1 LGSCWSRQFAER
13 KLQLKKRCE
22 ELLSLGRQEKDAF
35 RSKPNAFKERRF
47 TLKYKKLVLDLEDE
61 MTMLNVCYKRN
72 EINPL
77 VPWVQLFAGILSA
90 VLTISW
96 WIQLILEIFLQVRLA
111 ALPTPHVLF
120 LLCPLPVSLLH
131 YLSCVVE
138 RWAAPGGMS
147 VSSACAASAARSL
160 DASRE
165 HRPPARAGPS
175 GTLPLRHLHQAV
187 ARLPALRH
195 CGVRRMPPPPPTPT
209 PHPRASA
216 LAS

>member
-1 LGSCWSRQFAER
+1 LGSCWPRQFAER

-90 VLTISW
+90 V
-96 WIQLILEIFLQVRLA
+96 R
-111 ALPTPHVLF
+111 
-120 LLCPLPVSLLH
+120 
-131 YLSCVVE
+131 
-138 RWAAPGGMS
+138 G
-147 VSSACAASAARSL
+147 
-160 DASRE
+160 
-165 HRPPARAGPS
+165 RPPPRP
-175 GTLPLRHLHQAV
+175 RHGGA
-187 ARLPALRH
+187 
-195 CGVRRMPPPPPTPT
+195 PPPPPTSPY
-209 PHPRASA
+209 
-216 LAS
+216 